1 MKVINTG
8 FANETIDLQVYYDT
22 FKKSNRI
29 KHQLGAFFIRFDILD
44 LDKVD
49 ISDEEFF
56 NVGVREE
63 DPQAQRERI
72 ENLLASY
79 HENGWDSTHFP
90 PCFGLDGKPRDGRG
104 RIISAKERGMRF
116 IPIAVYEYPDDSLRT
131 NLTCGLIAN
140 NHAPAERVTRE
151 DIIEGGILLID
162 NGELEATDTQV
173 LHWLTDEVEVFKIFR
188 NTKDCTYIKNQILD
202 RVENGT
208 SIVKRASSE
217 QWKEWISKNLNLKDR
232 QDYILTCTDN
242 VTYINRTWCENILP
256 LIVKR
261 RIPVNIIVYTGEK
274 NPVKARKSITSFKK
288 KLDACYE
295 ASVAMVNL
303 MHKGITIHP
312 LPENERPYHF
322 LGAIPQLVGEHFEVG
337 EDIKELIPLKDY

>member
-173 LHWLTDEVEVFKIFR
+173 LHWLTDEVEIFKIFR

>member
-22 FKKSNRI
+22 FKKTGRI
-29 KHQLGAFFIRFDILD
+29 KHQLGTFFIRFDILD

-49 ISDEEFF
+49 IDDEEFF
-56 NVGVREE
+56 NIGVRDE
-63 DPQAQRERI
+63 DPQARRERI

-90 PCFGLDGKPRDGRG
+90 PCFGTDGKPRDGRG

-116 IPIAVYEYPDDSLRT
+116 IPIAVNEYPDDSLRT

-151 DIIEGGILLID
+151 DIIECGILLID

-173 LHWLTDEVEVFKIFR
+173 LTWLTDEVEIFKIFR

-202 RVENGT
+202 RVEDGT
-208 SIVKRASSE
+208 SVVKRGSSE

-242 VTYINRTWCENILP
+242 ITYINRTWCENILP

-274 NPVKARKSITSFKK
+274 NPVKARKSIKSFKK
-288 KLDACYE
+288 KIDACYE
-295 ASVAMVNL
+295 ASVSMINL
-303 MHKGITIHP
+303 MHKGITIDP
-312 LPENERPYHF
+312 LPEDERPYHF
-322 LGAIPQLVGEHFEVG
+322 LGAVPQLVGEHFEIG
-337 EDIKELIPLKDY
+337 EDVKELIPLKNY